1 MKNIKFFEE
10 FESDDFPQGEIHEN
24 HEGHE
29 LDNYMFFQNLHTL
42 KNAVDELLELDPHEV
57 DQILSN
63 GHGWALD
70 HIATSVDDVEEV
82 YHFMSNSVEMGYHGD
97 EEHHGDEEME
107 DSDDA
112 EGFGALM
119 GGKDGVAKALVKSG
133 MLDTKSQSD
142 EDDDDED
149 EDDEDDE

>member
-10 FESDDFPQGEIHEN
+10 FESTDFSQGEIHEN

-42 KNAVDELLELDPHEV
+42 KNAIDELMELDPHEV
-57 DQILSN
+57 DQILTN

-82 YHFMSNSVEMGYHGD
+82 YHFMANSIEMGYHGD
-97 EEHHGDEEME
+97 EEQHGGEEEME
-107 DSDDA
+107 DH
-112 EGFGALM
+112 ELIFGEP
-119 GGKDGVAKALVKSG
+119 GKQKKIGPDGKAWV
-133 MLDTKSQSD
+133 
-142 EDDDDED
+142 EVEPVED
-149 EDDEDDE
+149 EE

>member
-10 FESDDFPQGEIHEN
+10 FESSDFSQGEIHEN

-42 KNAVDELLELDPHEV
+42 KNAIDELMELDPHEV
-57 DQILSN
+57 DQILTN

-82 YHFMSNSVEMGYHGD
+82 YHFMANSIEMGYSGD
-97 EEHHGDEEME
+97 EEQHGGAEGMEGEEEEQKPIEVNIMG
-107 DSDDA
+107 SDDNV
-112 EGFGALM
+112 
-119 GGKDGVAKALVKSG
+119 DVKG
-133 MLDTKSQSD
+133 
-142 EDDDDED
+142 EDED
-149 EDDEDDE
+149 E

>member
-10 FESDDFPQGEIHEN
+10 FESRDSSQEEIHEN

-29 LDNYMFFQNLHTL
+29 LNNYMFFQNLHTL
-42 KNAVDELLELDPHEV
+42 KNAVDELLELDPREV
-57 DQILSN
+57 DQILTN

-82 YHFMSNSVEMGYHGD
+82 YHFMANSVEMGYHGD
-97 EEHHGDEEME
+97 EEQHGGEEMG

-112 EGFGALM
+112 GGFEDLM
-119 GGKDGVAKALVKSG
+119 GGKEAVAKALVKSG
-133 MLDTKSQSD
+133 MLDTKSQS
-142 EDDDDED
+142 EDED
-149 EDDEDDE
+149 EDEDE

>member
-10 FESDDFPQGEIHEN
+10 FESNDFPQGEIHEN

-42 KNAVDELLELDPHEV
+42 KNAIDELMELDPHEV
-57 DQILSN
+57 DQILNN

-82 YHFMSNSVEMGYHGD
+82 YHFMANSIEMGYHGD
-97 EEHHGDEEME
+97 EEQHGGSEMG
-107 DSDDA
+107 DSDDD
-112 EGFGALM
+112 EGFSALM
-119 GGKDGVAKALVKSG
+119 GGKDAVVKAIVKSG

-142 EDDDDED
+142 DEED
-149 EDDEDDE
+149 DDEDDE

>member
-10 FESDDFPQGEIHEN
+10 FESNDFSQEEIHEG

-42 KNAVDELLELDPHEV
+42 KNAIDDLLELDPHEV

-82 YHFMSNSVEMGYHGD
+82 YHFMANSVEMGYHGD
-97 EEHHGDEEME
+97 EEQHGGGEMG

-112 EGFGALM
+112 EGFNALM
-119 GGKDGVAKALVKSG
+119 GGKDAVAKALVKSG
-133 MLDTKSQSD
+133 MLDTSSKSD
-142 EDDDDED
+142 D

>member
-10 FESDDFPQGEIHEN
+10 FGSNDFPQGEIHEN

-42 KNAVDELLELDPHEV
+42 KNAIDELMELDPHEV
-57 DQILSN
+57 DQILNN

-82 YHFMSNSVEMGYHGD
+82 YHFMANSIEMGYHGD
-97 EEHHGDEEME
+97 EEQHGGGEMG
-107 DSDDA
+107 DSDDD
-112 EGFGALM
+112 EGFSALM
-119 GGKDGVAKALVKSG
+119 GGKDAVVKAIVKSG

-142 EDDDDED
+142 DEED
-149 EDDEDDE
+149 DDEDDE

>member
-1 MKNIKFFEE
+1 MKNIKFFDE
-10 FESDDFPQGEIHEN
+10 FGSENFLPKEIHEN

-42 KNAVDELLELDPHEV
+42 KNAIDELLDLDQHEV
-57 DQILSN
+57 DQILTN

-82 YHFMSNSVEMGYHGD
+82 YHFMANSIEMDYHGD
-97 EEHHGDEEME
+97 EEQHRSGEME
-107 DSDDA
+107 DSDDS
-112 EGFGALM
+112 EGFNALV
-119 GGKDGVAKALVKSG
+119 GGKDAVVKAIVKSG

-142 EDDDDED
+142 D
-149 EDDEDDE
+149 EDDE

>member
-10 FESDDFPQGEIHEN
+10 FESNDSSQGEIHEN

-42 KNAVDELLELDPHEV
+42 KNAIDELMELDPHEV
-57 DQILSN
+57 DQILTN

-82 YHFMSNSVEMGYHGD
+82 YHFMANSIEMGYHGD
-97 EEHHGDEEME
+97 EEQHGGSEEME
-107 DSDDA
+107 G
-112 EGFGALM
+112 EEEEHKPIEVNIM
-119 GGKDGVAKALVKSG
+119 G
-133 MLDTKSQSD
+133 SD
-142 EDDDDED
+142 ENVDVKGEDED
-149 EDDEDDE
+149 E

>member
-10 FESDDFPQGEIHEN
+10 FESNDSSQGEIHEN

-42 KNAVDELLELDPHEV
+42 KNAIDELMELDPHEV
-57 DQILSN
+57 DQILTN

-82 YHFMSNSVEMGYHGD
+82 YHFMANSIEMGSHG
-97 EEHHGDEEME
+97 EEEQHGGGEMG
-107 DSDDA
+107 DSDDD
-112 EGFGALM
+112 EGFNALM
-119 GGKDGVAKALVKSG
+119 GGKDAVAKALVKSG

-142 EDDDDED
+142 DED
-149 EDDEDDE
+149 DDEDDE

>member
-10 FESDDFPQGEIHEN
+10 FESTDFPQGEIHEN

-42 KNAVDELLELDPHEV
+42 KNAIDELMELDPHEV
-57 DQILSN
+57 DQILTN

-82 YHFMSNSVEMGYHGD
+82 YHFMANSIEMGYHGD
-97 EEHHGDEEME
+97 EEQHGGAEMG
-107 DSDDA
+107 DSDDS
-112 EGFGALM
+112 EGFAALM
-119 GGKDGVAKALVKSG
+119 GGKDGVAKAIVKSG
-133 MLDTKSQSD
+133 MLDTKGQS
-142 EDDDDED
+142 EDDED
-149 EDDEDDE
+149 EDEDE

>member
-10 FESDDFPQGEIHEN
+10 FESTNFPQGEIHEN

-42 KNAVDELLELDPHEV
+42 KNAIDELMELDPHEV
-57 DQILSN
+57 DQILTN

-82 YHFMSNSVEMGYHGD
+82 YHFMANSIEMGYHGD
-97 EEHHGDEEME
+97 EEQHGGSEEME
-107 DSDDA
+107 GEEEEHKPIEVNIMGSDDNV
-112 EGFGALM
+112 
-119 GGKDGVAKALVKSG
+119 DVKG
-133 MLDTKSQSD
+133 
-142 EDDDDED
+142 EDED
-149 EDDEDDE
+149 E

>member
-10 FESDDFPQGEIHEN
+10 FESSDFSNHTPEEI

-29 LDNYMFFQNLHTL
+29 GHEMDNYMFFQNLYTL
-42 KNAVDELLELDPHEV
+42 KRTIEDLLELDPNHV
-57 DQILSN
+57 DQILSD

-82 YHFMSNSVEMGYHGD
+82 YHFLANSVEMGYMEPGH
-97 EEHHGDEEME
+97 EMPAH
-107 DSDDA
+107 DH
-112 EGFGALM
+112 
-119 GGKDGVAKALVKSG
+119 
-133 MLDTKSQSD
+133 

-149 EDDEDDE
+149 DDDDDETPIQVNIEGSDDQVEVETGEEDE

>member
-10 FESDDFPQGEIHEN
+10 FESNDFPQGEIHEG
-24 HEGHE
+24 HEGRE

-42 KNAVDELLELDPHEV
+42 KNAIDELLELDSHEV

-82 YHFMSNSVEMGYHGD
+82 YHFMANSIEMGYHGD
-97 EEHHGDEEME
+97 EEQHGGGEME

-112 EGFGALM
+112 EGFNALM
-119 GGKDGVAKALVKSG
+119 GGKGAVAKALVKSG
-133 MLDTKSQSD
+133 MMDTKSQSD
-142 EDDDDED
+142 EDD

>member
-10 FESDDFPQGEIHEN
+10 FGSADFSKEEIHEN

-42 KNAVDELLELDPHEV
+42 KNAIDELMELDPHEV
-57 DQILSN
+57 DQILTN

-82 YHFMSNSVEMGYHGD
+82 YHFMANSIEMGYNGD
-97 EEHHGDEEME
+97 EEQHGGAEEDHEEEEHPIQVDIMG
-107 DSDDA
+107 SDDNVDIKG
-112 EGFGALM
+112 E
-119 GGKDGVAKALVKSG
+119 
-133 MLDTKSQSD
+133 
-142 EDDDDED
+142 DED
-149 EDDEDDE
+149 E

>member
-10 FESDDFPQGEIHEN
+10 FESSDFSQEEIHEG

-42 KNAVDELLELDPHEV
+42 KNAIDELLELDPHEV
-57 DQILSN
+57 DQILTN

-82 YHFMSNSVEMGYHGD
+82 YHFMSNSIEMGYHGD
-97 EEHHGDEEME
+97 EEQHGGAEEMDHE
-107 DSDDA
+107 EEEEHRPVEVNIMGSDDNVDVRG
-112 EGFGALM
+112 E
-119 GGKDGVAKALVKSG
+119 
-133 MLDTKSQSD
+133 D
-142 EDDDDED
+142 EDED
-149 EDDEDDE
+149 EDDE